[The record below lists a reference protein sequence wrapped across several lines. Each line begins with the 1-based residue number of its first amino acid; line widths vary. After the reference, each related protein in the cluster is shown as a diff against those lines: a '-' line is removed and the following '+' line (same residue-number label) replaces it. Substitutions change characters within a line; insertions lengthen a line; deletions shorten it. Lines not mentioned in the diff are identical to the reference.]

1 MLCLL
6 YKKLNKG
13 ISIFS
18 DIGIQKPF
26 HYPKNLFWVD
36 YVDTAKPLISSKVS
50 FGKRGYKHSIGYKN
64 DDYKIKPLWIILPKM
79 SGYLKSLLKQNRCL
93 LWLKMIDLKK
103 QKKSGI
109 RSAIVLK
116 RIW

>member
-36 YVDTAKPLISSKVS
+36 GVDTAKSLISSKVS

-79 SGYLKSLLKQNRCL
+79 SGYLKSLFKQNMSSLIKNDRF
-93 LWLKMIDLKK
+93 KK
-103 QKKSGI
+103 NIVKSEI

>member
-13 ISIFS
+13 ILIFS

-79 SGYLKSLLKQNRCL
+79 SGYLKSLFKQNMSSLIKNDRF
-93 LWLKMIDLKK
+93 KK
-103 QKKSGI
+103 NIVKSEI